1 MTYQTTGLTSL
12 YESLGDFIVYRN
24 LIPADPRLPSV
35 DDLRANLSLEARAL
49 PRKAEPVYGAVLAE
63 MLRHGRRVEIPRGS
77 IQRIVYVGDT
87 RMNDGTAFQNLCAAG
102 NWPGWAFIGADDL
115 SSPLQTEVEASLYLA
130 NRWSALPDF
139 LRFLEDQSFALDET
153 TAVVVDVD
161 KTAVGARGRN
171 DKVIDEA
178 RVEGVKRTVGDLLGP
193 RFDETAFRTAY
204 EELNQS
210 AYHAFTADN
219 QDYLAYVCLILGA
232 GLWELEALIGQV
244 ESGSMQGFEDFIA
257 TVQGR
262 RPELAATGLTSIH
275 DDVWERV
282 EAGDPTPFKAFRY
295 NEYQTTVA
303 RFGDLPG
310 ASAEEVLS
318 QRIAITEE
326 VRAAAITLR
335 ERGCLLFGVSD
346 KPDEASVPSPEQAEA
361 GKKPLHRLETLAVGE
376 V

>member
-1 MTYQTTGLTSL
+1 
-12 YESLGDFIVYRN
+12 
-24 LIPADPRLPSV
+24 
-35 DDLRANLSLEARAL
+35 
-49 PRKAEPVYGAVLAE
+49 
-63 MLRHGRRVEIPRGS
+63 
-77 IQRIVYVGDT
+77 
-87 RMNDGTAFQNLCAAG
+87 MNDGTAFRNLCAAG
-102 NWPGWAFIGADDL
+102 NWPGWAFIGEDDL
-115 SSPLQTEVEASLYLA
+115 SSPPQREVEASLYLA

-139 LRFLEDQSFALDET
+139 LRFLEDQDFALDEA

-161 KTAVGARGRN
+161 KTAIGARGRN

-178 RVEGVKRTVGDLLGP
+178 RVEGVKRTVADLLGP

-210 AYHAFTADN
+210 AYHAFTTDN
-219 QDYLAYVCLILGA
+219 QDYLAYICLVLGA

-244 ESGSMQGFEDFIA
+244 ESGSMQSFEGFIA

-262 RPELAATGLTSIH
+262 RSELAHTGLTSIH

-295 NEYQTTVA
+295 NEYLTTVV

-318 QRIAITEE
+318 QRIVITEE
-326 VRAAAITLR
+326 VRAAATELR

-361 GKKPLHRLETLAVGE
+361 GKKPLHRLDTLAVGE
-376 V
+376 A